1 MKIIWDENKRQS
13 NIEKHGLDFADL
25 SMDFFETSLIL
36 PAKKNR
42 FMAIN
47 VFLDSVATVV
57 FAKLGADAISVISMR
72 PASRKERILL

>member
-1 MKIIWDENKRQS
+1 MKILWDENKRQS

-47 VFLDSVATVV
+47 MFLDGIATVV